1 MGLSKYLKDKG
12 AIYEFGD
19 YYKSY
24 KDEIIEILEYYR
36 DKSMKVAIW
45 GAGLKGTAFLN
56 VIDSK
61 GKYIS
66 YVTDMNKQLYGTM
79 ATPRHK
85 VISIDD
91 VLKAAPDV
99 IIIMSAVHYADNYA
113 ILKGKGYSGIILDLD
128 AIIENKADPQV
139 IIEGRAYDI
148 SIGHNYDLEKIHVHI
163 LDILKE
169 IDRICKKHN
178 ITYFLSAGTALGAIR
193 HQGFIPW
200 DDDAD
205 IGMLREDFERFRK
218 IAVTELNKGYYYQRM
233 GKGSRFYRNFD
244 QIGKYN
250 TAFVLYRL
258 KDLKIHHGLHV
269 DVFPFDFVPEDYKK
283 REELVKEVQRLRTKL
298 SRKLLPHAVTTK
310 NPWKRLIINHERY
323 RLKFIPLRL
332 LHRKME
338 ATLTRYQGKEEQYVA
353 DLLTHYKKTM
363 YFKKSD
369 ILPVQYVPF
378 EDTSLP
384 VPGNADAYLTMM
396 YGDYM
401 TPPPEGKRN
410 QRHRLI
416 LLSYDEA
423 YDKDKKWF
431 GGRSEK

>member
-45 GAGLKGTAFLN
+45 GSGLKGTAFLN

-79 ATPRHK
+79 ATPRHR

-91 VLKAAPDV
+91 VLQAAPDV

-113 ILKGKGYSGIILDLD
+113 ILKEKGYNGIILDLD
-128 AIIENKADPQV
+128 AIIENKADPQT
-139 IIEGRAYDI
+139 IIDGKAYDI
-148 SIGHNYDLEKIHVHI
+148 NLSHNYNLEKIHVHI

-244 QIGKYN
+244 QIGEKS
-250 TAFVLYRL
+250 TAFVLHNV
-258 KDLKIHHGLHV
+258 KDLKIRHGIHV
-269 DVFPFDFVPEDYKK
+269 DIFPFDYVPENEGM
-283 REELVKEVQRLRTKL
+283 REEQVREVQRLRTMLLNKL
-298 SRKLLPHAVTTK
+298 VPHVVDTK
-310 NPWKRLIINHERY
+310 NPWKRLIINHEY
-323 RLKFIPLRL
+323 YKMKFVPLRL

-353 DLLTHYKKTM
+353 DLLTHYKKIM
-363 YFKKSD
+363 YFRKSD
-369 ILPVQYVPF
+369 IIPIKYVEF
-378 EDTSLP
+378 ENEKLP
-384 VPGNADAYLTMM
+384 VPGNTDAYLTMM

-401 TPPPEGKRN
+401 TPPPENKRH
-410 QRHRLI
+410 QRHRFAE
-416 LLSYDEA
+416 LSYERA
-423 YDKDKKWF
+423 YFKDKEWF
-431 GGRSEK
+431 KE